1 MFEEHSEVPQT
12 RSGKS
17 QRNRSGGPNGS
28 RTRVSALRGPCPRPL
43 DDGAAGWDKSNGW
56 ERRTRTSTTGSRA
69 PRPTIRRSPSVPAI
83 LRRGA
88 RDCQGA
94 HLEDLENGPL
104 ERPAGLEARHAA
116 GRNLDG
122 LARPG
127 IPAVALGA
135 PRDQEG
141 AEAADGHLPALPEGV
156 EDLVQERVESALR
169 GDLGS
174 ARGLRHG
181 RHEVRLRHGSSY
193 LRERGGESQD
203 ARSFGPHNVRRVWE
217 YIMRAC
223 PGARLSI
230 SLPSC

>member
-1 MFEEHSEVPQT
+1 MGPP
-12 RSGKS
+12 
-17 QRNRSGGPNGS
+17 GG
-28 RTRVSALRGPCPRPL
+28 T
-43 DDGAAGWDKSNGW
+43 KTTGW

-88 RDCQGA
+88 WHCQGA
-94 HLEDLENGPL
+94 GLQDGPL

-156 EDLVQERVESALR
+156 EDLVQERVEGALR

-174 ARGLRHG
+174 ARGLGHG

-203 ARSFGPHNVRRVWE
+203 ARSFGPHNLRRVWE

-223 PGARLSI
+223 PAARLSI
-230 SLPSC
+230 FLPSCLPRWPWDSPSSGTGRNPACPGL